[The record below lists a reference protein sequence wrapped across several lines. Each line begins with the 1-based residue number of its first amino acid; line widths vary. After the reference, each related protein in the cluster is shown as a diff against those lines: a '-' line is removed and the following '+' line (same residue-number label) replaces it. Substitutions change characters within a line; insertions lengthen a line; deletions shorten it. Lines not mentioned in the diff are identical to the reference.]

1 MAISRYLSSLLAPMG
16 RSVLRAV
23 RPETVSALAVTAL
36 VGFVGSSTVVGVDAL
51 AQEPPQ
57 NFQASP
63 IVKENAFAN
72 PGYVQLTWETPLGVS
87 DDLKFYEFVRINL
100 RTREVAA
107 WVVEVNPLGPPT
119 SFCDQVNLDPT
130 LATEPYR
137 TYQFGR
143 YLPPPPPKPDPVYPW
158 PYLGLL
164 GPNWLLSADGDP
176 DLTRPPVELADLLPP
191 GPVFGPP
198 SGPSGAP
205 WTPTLQATAY
215 RYYMRAIYDTNET
228 APAPRFEGS
237 SWVTSDGWRQV
248 VVDVITPNGPQ
259 QTPLNEVTMTD
270 FYVSDVRRPF
280 VPPNPAFEQYSDIN
294 VPFGDEDG
302 CPIVG
307 VRLQWKAGPTTS
319 APSEDV
325 CSEDTEEPWPILG
338 DPGQSPTAPVVD
350 ATLEGDNVPPGIN
363 TAGLPGGSVA
373 LAVEQGSNE
382 LSLLTRGAFLR
393 NGDMLDIG
401 DGSALDV
408 ALGEVGN
415 NGIYYVSVLEND
427 FFGAL
432 GAASKI
438 ALSVNQADAENF
450 NRANFLTANADAAGQ
465 GILPFLGNAEASAD
479 DLITL
484 PPGMYLDQGDE
495 IEVIDSSNPALVR
508 NWFVIRQDGPPATRT
523 TLNPDQIRLAS
534 SEADAQALTAQPVAA
549 GTTLTIRT
557 RGAGLPVRYRIERGY
572 VAANATAVD
581 LPPDNVFLIYES
593 PEIANPDWIGLG
605 TFQAIPDPTD
615 WTVSR
620 DVVFDDTFQLPN
632 QNPPVCQ
639 FAYWYG
645 VTQFVTLD
653 AEGLYEV
660 ASRRATELVDPN
672 TGTPILPIGAYA
684 CNNVDLDATGVVGLA
699 ADPAE
704 CSGATFCIPAGTSTV
719 LGDRIRL
726 TWDVA
731 AQTFYSQF
739 RVYRGVCPEDD
750 PALYELQG
758 PFIVVPGTT
767 NAFSDFATAP
777 NTKYWYRVEGF
788 QPLSGWTQ
796 ITPPEIG
803 FRLPP
808 PSVTSATDGTLVNR
822 VNGTVTKPTDWDPDS
837 MRLWRRVTSVTPV
850 VWQDLGPITGNAF
863 ADTTV
868 QAGFVYAYA
877 ASATSAELDAESI
890 RGVVN
895 QGYPAVGPPT
905 GVTAT
910 TNLPQYVRLSW
921 VSPVASGAPVSYQV
935 FRRKGTSGRFIQIGT
950 TTSLAYFDVTAVPNT
965 NYQYQ
970 VRVRLSNGAVSA
982 NSSTVTGRRIV
993 VPSAP

>member
-1 MAISRYLSSLLAPMG
+1 M
-16 RSVLRAV
+16 
-23 RPETVSALAVTAL
+23 SALAVTAL
-36 VGFVGSSTVVGVDAL
+36 VGFVGTSCMVGADSL
-51 AQEPPQ
+51 AQEAPT
-57 NFQASP
+57 FLSATP
-63 IVKENAFAN
+63 INKTNAGAN
-72 PGYVQLTWETPLGVS
+72 PGYVELTWGTPPGVS
-87 DDLKFYEFVRINL
+87 DDLKYYEFVRINL

-107 WVVEVNPLGPPT
+107 WMVPFDPNNPPN
-119 SFCDQVNLDPT
+119 SFCDQVNRDPT
-130 LATEPYR
+130 LATDTPAPPSAPYR
-137 TYQFGR
+137 TYEFGR
-143 YLPPPPPKPDPVYPW
+143 YKPPAPLPPDPAYPW
-158 PYLGLL
+158 PYLQNL
-164 GPNWLLSADGDP
+164 GPNWGETPEGDFDPTTPPDPNSP
-176 DLTRPPVELADLLPP
+176 DLVSTQVRFLDVETLLPP
-191 GPVFGPP
+191 RNPQGVPT
-198 SGPSGAP
+198 GPSRSP

-228 APAPRFEGS
+228 PPAPRFEGS
-237 SWVTSDGWRQV
+237 SWVTDDGWRQV
-248 VVDVITPNGPQ
+248 VVDVITPLGPVPV
-259 QTPLNEVTMTD
+259 QTPLNATRVTD
-270 FYVSDVRRPF
+270 FYVTDVRRPF
-280 VPPNPAFEQYSDIN
+280 VQPTPPNPDYEQYSDIN
-294 VPFGDEDG
+294 IPFGDADG

-319 APSEDV
+319 APSNDA
-325 CSEDTEEPWPILG
+325 CGTEPWPILG
-338 DPGQSPTAPVVD
+338 DPGQSPTAPVVA
-350 ATLEGDNVPPGIN
+350 ATLEGNNVPPGIN

-401 DGSALDV
+401 DGSALDI
-408 ALGEVGN
+408 ALGEAG
-415 NGIYYVSVLEND
+415 NGIYYVSVIEND

-465 GILPFLGNAEASAD
+465 GILPFLGNAVAGAD

-484 PPGMYLDQGDE
+484 PLGMYLDQGEE
-495 IEVIDSSNPALVR
+495 IEVIVSTDPLLIG
-508 NWFVIRQDGPPATRT
+508 NWFVIRQDGPLATRT

-534 SEADAQALTAQPVAA
+534 SEADAQALTAQTVAP

-557 RGAGLPVRYRIERGY
+557 QGAGLPVRYRIERSY

-581 LPPDNVFLIYES
+581 LPPPPDNIFLIYES

-620 DVVFDDTFQLPN
+620 DVVFDDTFELPN

-639 FAYWYG
+639 FAYWYR

-653 AEGLYEV
+653 SLGLYEV
-660 ASRRATELVDPN
+660 ASLPAAELFDPN
-672 TGTPILPIGAYA
+672 TGTRILPIGAYA
-684 CNNVDLDATGVVGLA
+684 CNTVDLDATGVVGPL

-726 TWDVA
+726 TWDREA
-731 AQTFYSQF
+731 ETFYSQF
-739 RVYRGVCPEDD
+739 RIYRGVCPEDD
-750 PALYELQG
+750 PALYDIQG
-758 PFIVVPGTT
+758 PFVVVPGTT

-822 VNGTVTKPTDWDPDS
+822 VNGTVTKPTDWDPAS
-837 MRLWRRVTSVTPV
+837 MQLWRRVTSVTPV
-850 VWQDLGPITGNAF
+850 VWQNLGPITGNTF
-863 ADTTV
+863 SDTTA

-910 TNLPQYVRLSW
+910 TNLPQYVRLNW

-935 FRRKGTSGRFIQIGT
+935 FRRKGNSGRFIQIGT

-970 VRVRLSNGAVSA
+970 VRVRLSNGVVSA